1 MSKLRGSFGNCL
13 TVFAFLFLAVLAAQ
27 FYGNINQENN
37 SNSQDSLIY
46 QKGKQ
51 VFNTVWSY
59 AKVLASIN
67 LIKNVGVGNARL
79 EENIKNELS
88 GQNTIASSV
97 ISSTSDPKEILNNLG
112 ARLKTELMGTNNSSV
127 SGTDSVTSSSNDSN
141 HSSDGQAVN
150 SYDVENNRPMIDLT
164 ADNNAAS
171 VPEVNASDNSDK
183 VESSNINDKLNS
195 LDSVDLKK
203 EISSF
208 ISSRN
213 TADGIEIVISSKD
226 GSEYKLP
233 LPFKFL
239 AQ

>member
-27 FYGNINQENN
+27 FYGNINQETNPD
-37 SNSQDSLIY
+37 DSVIY
-46 QKGKQ
+46 QKGQK

-59 AKVLASIN
+59 AKVLAGVN

-79 EENIKNELS
+79 EENIKNELN
-88 GQNTIASSV
+88 GQGSV
-97 ISSTSDPKEILNNLG
+97 TNSIIDAKSDPKEIINNLG
-112 ARLKTELMGTNNSSV
+112 ARLKTELMGTNNTNIVDTDLTANSNNNSGSV
-127 SGTDSVTSSSNDSN
+127 SNN
-141 HSSDGQAVN
+141 QAVN
-150 SYDVENNRPMIDLT
+150 SYDVENNRPMVDLT
-164 ADNNAAS
+164 GDNNDS
-171 VPEVNASDNSDK
+171 NVPEVNANDAPDK
-183 VESSNINDKLNS
+183 LATSSISDKLNS
-195 LDSVDLKK
+195 LDSINFKK

-208 ISSRN
+208 ISSRK

-239 AQ
+239 AK